1 MAVLLGF
8 AFLSG
13 VITILSPCILP
24 VLPIVLAAGAGSGK
38 ARPFGVIA
46 GFIASFTLFTLTL
59 TALVQIL
66 GVPADALRIVAVL
79 LIILSGLA
87 MLVPGLRRG
96 FELLASRLANR
107 GAGARNS
114 VSGSRGGFV
123 AGLPVGLGL
132 GLVWTPCVG
141 PIMASVI
148 SLAITQRLDGGAV
161 FITLAYTAGTA
172 IPMLAVM
179 LGGRALLGRVPA
191 LARNSGRIQQ
201 GLGVLMILMGVAI
214 GIGWDRKL
222 QTAVLSAFPG
232 YGAGLTSLEDVRI
245 ARSALEA
252 RDRARQPAATSMT
265 AVSRSSNGPETRVFS
280 GATEAP
286 AEKGKPED
294 FGLAPELVTKGVWFN
309 TADGAPLRMEDLRG
323 KVVLVDFW
331 TYSCVNCVRT
341 IPYLRAWHEAYRDQ
355 GLVIIGVHSPEFEFE
370 KSAANVKRATKELRV
385 SWPVVLDNDFEQWN
399 AYGNRYWP
407 AHYFVDAQGR
417 VRYYQFGE
425 GGYDVS
431 ERVIQT
437 LLREAGATVGG
448 RVSGRETEITARTPE
463 TYLGFLRAQGLVSEE
478 RPIPGLAVEY
488 RPSRSPASGEWTL
501 NGRWIVA
508 GEYAV
513 PESTGILELAFE
525 ARDVYLVIEP
535 EPGAGAGSIAVRVD
549 GKVPADTEDLRGG
562 SLAAEGSRLYHLV
575 RLPRA
580 GAHLLRLEVQGRLRL
595 FAFTFG

>member
-87 MLVPGLRRG
+87 MLVPGLKRG

-245 ARSALEA
+245 ARRALEA

-407 AHYFVDAQGR
+407 AHYFIDAQGR

-488 RPSRSPASGEWTL
+488 RPSRSPANGEWTL
-501 NGRWIVA
+501 SGRWIVA

-535 EPGAGAGSIAVRVD
+535 EAGGGSIAVRVD
-549 GKVPADTEDLRGG
+549 GKVPADTEAPRGG
-562 SLAAEGSRLYHLV
+562 ALAAEGSRLYHLV